1 MEFMKK
7 LIFIEDIKNCI
18 SNNSLSLIYVS
29 SKLETCSVCH
39 MLLPK
44 IQENLKEYSKLQ
56 IATVDA
62 SEVEEIAGEFS
73 VFSLPLII
81 FYVEG
86 KEVLREGRFIS
97 MNALKEVVN
106 RHYNL
111 IYS

>member
-1 MEFMKK
+1 MKK
-7 LIFIEDIKNCI
+7 LMSIKDIKNFI
-18 SNNSLSLIYVS
+18 NNNSLSLIYVS

-44 IQENLKEYSKLQ
+44 IQENLKEYSKVQ

-62 SEVEEIAGEFS
+62 SEIEEVAGEFS
-73 VFSLPLII
+73 VFTLPLII

-97 MNALKEVVN
+97 MNGLKEAVD
-106 RHYNL
+106 RHYKL
-111 IYS
+111 IFNE